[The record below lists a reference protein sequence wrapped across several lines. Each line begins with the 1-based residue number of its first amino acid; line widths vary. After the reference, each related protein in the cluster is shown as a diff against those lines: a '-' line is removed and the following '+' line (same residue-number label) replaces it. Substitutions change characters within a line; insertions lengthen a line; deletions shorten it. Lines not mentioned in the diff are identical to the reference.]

1 METRD
6 AEFRQRPSLPTFL
19 YIDYGPSPYVGR
31 ELRYSLATLLA
42 EYGEPR
48 VVVYTDKPQ
57 AYAKLHPSVVPR
69 PIADDLAA
77 WTRAGLLPHRAKA
90 CALGDA
96 LARFGGLCVLLDTDS
111 YIAPGF
117 AAALARATASGPAMD
132 HFEERDPFPEAVGF
146 SAELPHSGRYAY
158 DPGEAQMWNSGLV
171 AVEAARDGVAIEDSI
186 VLIDALLDAGFRSFK
201 IEQISF
207 SETLR
212 RLGRGVGEM
221 RPTFQHYFR
230 RSLKR
235 YMHWRIDAW
244 MKRTPSFAPTRPC
257 IVHPRN
263 AVRAFNVVNRLGR
276 WYG

>member
-1 METRD
+1 MS
-6 AEFRQRPSLPTFL
+6 AASAPTFV
-19 YIDYGPSPYVGR
+19 YIDYGASPYIGR

-42 EYGEPR
+42 EYERAR
-48 VVVYTDKPQ
+48 VWVYTDKPQ
-57 AYAKLHPSVVPR
+57 VYATLHPAVTPQ
-69 PIADDLAA
+69 PIADKLGA
-77 WTRAGLLPHRAKA
+77 WTRGGLLPHRAKA
-90 CALGDA
+90 CALADA
-96 LARFGGLCVLLDTDS
+96 LTRAGGLCVLLDTDS

-117 AAALARATASGPAMD
+117 AAALASATANGPAMD
-132 HFEERDPFPEAVGF
+132 HYEEPDPFPEAAGF
-146 SAELPHSGRYAY
+146 AADLPHSGRYAY
-158 DPGEAQMWNSGLV
+158 DTAMSRMWNSGLV
-171 AVEAARDGVAIEDSI
+171 AVDAARDGAAIEDAI

-212 RLGRGVGEM
+212 RLGRGIGET
-221 RPTFQHYFR
+221 RPAFQHYYR

-244 MKRTPSFAPTRPC
+244 MKRNPSFAPTRPC

-276 WYG
+276 WY